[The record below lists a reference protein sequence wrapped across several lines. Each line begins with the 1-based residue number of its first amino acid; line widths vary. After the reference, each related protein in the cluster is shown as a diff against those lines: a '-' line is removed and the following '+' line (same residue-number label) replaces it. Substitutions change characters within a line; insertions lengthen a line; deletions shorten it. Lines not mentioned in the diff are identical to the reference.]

1 MNMKM
6 NELKQQLAALN
17 AEQETIENS
26 LPMLEAEWRNSPSN
40 YSPIGNMIGSPESRE
55 AMDRYS
61 SAQCRLRAIPS
72 SISRIE
78 EKMAYLER
86 IEQVDEIKAKSIQTM
101 SQAAA
106 EVEALKQTQSN
117 LSQRL
122 QTIQSDSQQ
131 SLEKAQQ
138 AERDAASLY
147 ARSLANGDS
156 DAEKAANG
164 EMQKAAKQLAT
175 TDEHVRRQELIMEAL
190 QAELDSLETQIA
202 NAQQR
207 EDDAKQ
213 SALNAVKLML
223 EAEWNAA
230 TEHLVGL
237 GAQILA
243 AENEK
248 GNSGYGFSKLDVPRF
263 GPFHSDLRRS
273 DLVTA
278 ARAITLEDLLAA

>member
-1 MNMKM
+1 MKM
-6 NELKQQLAALN
+6 NELKQQLATLI
-17 AEQETIENS
+17 AERETIENS
-26 LPMLEAEWRNSPSN
+26 LPELEAEWRNAPSN

-55 AMDRYS
+55 AMDRFS
-61 SAQCRLRAIPS
+61 SAQSRLRAIPS

-78 EKMAYLER
+78 QKMAYLER
-86 IEQVDEIKAKSIQTM
+86 IEQVDHIKANSIHAM

-122 QTIQSDSQQ
+122 QTIQTDSQQ
-131 SLEKAQQ
+131 SLDKAQR

-147 ARSLANGDS
+147 ARSLATGDS

-164 EMQKAAKQLAT
+164 EMQKAAKQLAI

-190 QAELDSLETQIA
+190 KAELESLEKQIA
-202 NAQQR
+202 NAKQH
-207 EDDAKQ
+207 EDQAKH
-213 SALNAVKLML
+213 SALSALKLTL
-223 EAEWNAA
+223 EEEWNAA

-237 GAQILA
+237 GARILA
-243 AENEK
+243 SENEK

-263 GPFHSDLRRS
+263 GPFHSDLHHS
-273 DLVTA
+273 DLITA

>member
-1 MNMKM
+1 MKI

-26 LPMLEAEWRNSPSN
+26 LPKLEAEWRNAPSN

-55 AMDRYS
+55 AMERFS
-61 SAQCRLRAIPS
+61 SAQSRLRAIPS

-78 EKMAYLER
+78 EKIAYLER
-86 IEQVDEIKAKSIQTM
+86 IEQVDQIKAKSIQAM

-122 QTIQSDSQQ
+122 QTIQSDAQQ

-147 ARSLANGDS
+147 ARSLASGDS
-156 DAEKAANG
+156 DGEKSANS
-164 EMQKAAKQLAT
+164 EMQKAAKQLAA
-175 TDEHVRRQELIMEAL
+175 TDEQVRRQELIMEAL
-190 QAELDSLETQIA
+190 QVELDSLDTQIA

-207 EDDAKQ
+207 KDEARR
-213 SALNAVKLML
+213 SALSAVELKL
-223 EAEWNAA
+223 EEQWNAA
-230 TEHLVGL
+230 AEHLVAL

-243 AENEK
+243 VDYAR
-248 GNSGYGFSKLDVPRF
+248 GNSGYGFSDLDVPRF
-263 GPFHSDLRRS
+263 GPFHSNLRRS
-273 DLVTA
+273 DLATA
-278 ARAITLEDLLAA
+278 AGAVSAEDLLAA

>member
-1 MNMKM
+1 MTM
-6 NELKQQLAALN
+6 NELKQQLAALI

-26 LPMLEAEWRNSPSN
+26 LPILHAEWRNAPSN
-40 YSPIGNMIGSPESRE
+40 YSPIGNMIGSPERSA

-61 SAQCRLRAIPS
+61 SAECRLRAIPS

-86 IEQVDEIKAKSIQTM
+86 IEQVDEIKAKSIQSM
-101 SQAAA
+101 SEAAA
-106 EVEALKQTQSN
+106 EVEALEQTQSH

-122 QTIQSDSQQ
+122 QSIQSDAQQ

-138 AERDAASLY
+138 AERDAASMY
-147 ARSLANGDS
+147 ARSLASADTDG
-156 DAEKAANG
+156 EKAANS

-190 QAELDSLETQIA
+190 QAELDSLEKRIA
-202 NAQQR
+202 K
-207 EDDAKQ
+207 AKQ
-213 SALNAVKLML
+213 RGEEAKKSALSAVELTL
-223 EAEWNAA
+223 EEQWNAA
-230 TEHLVGL
+230 SEHLVAL
-237 GAQILA
+237 GARILA
-243 AENEK
+243 VDYAK
-248 GNSGYGFSKLDVPRF
+248 GNSGYGFSDLDVPRF

-278 ARAITLEDLLAA
+278 ARTITAEDLLAA